1 MDARQ
6 RARFF
11 LLSFLLFVALPP
23 WVGAQAPPPKDT
35 KETDVQAL
43 QQQLDALRAQVA
55 DLQNQVKKLTS
66 NNSTNQNGTD
76 QQQAQSAVS
85 SQSSQTSDQ
94 NGAGQQQTQSANTG
108 QSAQSSQST
117 QTSDQTGKAS
127 DAAKELGTGQG
138 VGQAT
143 SEYKLNS
150 QDQEAAA
157 RYDNAPLDP
166 KYPGYFRLP
175 GTRTFLKIGGYA
187 KSDFTF
193 DPRPAGDQ
201 ERFIPAS
208 IPIPAPANVNNSTV
222 SVRPSRINLDF
233 LVPFKDERTIRFFVE
248 MDFFGSSSTTPRLR
262 HAYAQGK
269 NLLIGQTFSNFMDP
283 DSGPDTLDFEGPN
296 SQISIRTPQMR
307 YTFRLGKKTTT
318 SIAIEKPTSDVSF
331 STPDFT
337 AQPNSPSPDGTIQF
351 RHEWDSG
358 HVQFA
363 ALMRDVAAFL
373 PDGRSDSV
381 FGWGFNLTGLFKMG
395 KSNNFVYQGEYGHG
409 ITRYIQDTSGLG
421 IDAAVISALKP
432 ELEAV
437 PVVGTYGGLQH
448 YWVSKL
454 RSSAVFGFV
463 QAQNTPAQRASAFHQ
478 SGYSAVNLIWSPIS
492 QLSLGTEFLYGWR
505 LNKDGSTGN
514 APRIQVSAK
523 YNFMQIKSS
532 NK

>member
-1 MDARQ
+1 MDAR
-6 RARFF
+6 RGSRFF
-11 LLSFLLFVALPP
+11 LLCFLLFVALPS
-23 WVGAQAPPPKDT
+23 WLGAQAPPPKET
-35 KETDVQAL
+35 KETDIQAL
-43 QQQLDALRAQVA
+43 QKQLDALRSQMA
-55 DLQNQVKKLTS
+55 DLEGQIKKLTS
-66 NNSTNQNGTD
+66 TDSASQSSAD
-76 QQQAQSAVS
+76 QQQGQNADSSQS

-94 NGAGQQQTQSANTG
+94 NAKT
-108 QSAQSSQST
+108 
-117 QTSDQTGKAS
+117 S
-127 DAAKELGTGQG
+127 DAAKELGPGQG
-138 VGQAT
+138 VGKAT
-143 SEYKLNS
+143 EEYRLNS

-175 GTRTFLKIGGYA
+175 GTQTFLKIGGYA

-201 ERFIPAS
+201 ERFIPSS
-208 IPIPAPANVNNSTV
+208 IPIPASANVNNSTV

-233 LVPFKDERTIRFFVE
+233 LVPFKSLGPFKDERTIRFFVE

-283 DSGPDTLDFEGPN
+283 DSGPDTLDFQGPN
-296 SQISIRTPQMR
+296 GQISIRNPQMR
-307 YTFRLGKKTTT
+307 YTFRLGEKTTT
-318 SIAIEKPTSDVSF
+318 SISIEKPTSDVAF

-351 RHEWDSG
+351 RHEWESG

-373 PDGRSDSV
+373 PNGLSDSV
-381 FGWGFNLTGLFKMG
+381 FGWGFNLTGLFKVG
-395 KSNNFVYQGEYGHG
+395 KDNFVYQGEYGHG
-409 ITRYIQDTSGLG
+409 IERYVQDTSGLG
-421 IDAAVISALKP
+421 IDAAVISAQKP

-437 PVVGTYGGLQH
+437 PVVGTYGGYQH
-448 YWVSKL
+448 YWVPKL
-454 RSSAVFGFV
+454 RSSVVLGFV
-463 QAQNTPAQRASAFHQ
+463 QAQNTPAQKNSAFHR

-505 LNKDGSTGN
+505 VNKDGSTGN
-514 APRIQVSAK
+514 APRIQLSAK
-523 YNFMQIKSS
+523 YNFMQMKSS
-532 NK
+532 K